1 MTNHKTEA
9 MNYLTASTVDTHG
22 DDDRKVA
29 IAQVHATLYLA
40 EQQRLSNQIAYVSLL
55 EFQYAESEKYPTGYD
70 QRTKAESLKRHFLV
84 LGQIR
89 EGLGL

>member
-40 EQQRLSNQIAYVSLL
+40 EQQRVRNIIAVTDMTFATLETAQKVWAEIGDSLGIDLNAGESN
-55 EFQYAESEKYPTGYD
+55 D
-70 QRTKAESLKRHFLV
+70 
-84 LGQIR
+84 
-89 EGLGL
+89 